1 VVPPGG
7 ATTRVPVASNM
18 FSALSH
24 FPATTTVPSRPTPA
38 ATALAAQSQ
47 RVAAAAAGVAASTT
61 SPTTSARPP
70 AHRPLE
76 ELVQG
81 TQRYK
86 FFKRPYVAA
95 VDAALASV

>member
-1 VVPPGG
+1 
-7 ATTRVPVASNM
+7 M

-24 FPATTTVPSRPTPA
+24 FPATTTIPARPTPA
-38 ATALAAQSQ
+38 ASTLAAQSH
-47 RVAAAAAGVAASTT
+47 RVAAASAGVAASTA
-61 SPTTSARPP
+61 SPSAVARPP
-70 AHRPLE
+70 ASRPLE

-86 FFKRPYVAA
+86 YFKRPFVAA